1 MKRKQIR
8 QRKKTKNHTTISNMK
23 QQRTTPKKLKKSPRS
38 RSSNMKQAHNMKQAP
53 TNKATTS
60 ERKEKPPTNK
70 ATPL

>member
-38 RSSNMKQAHNMKQAP
+38 RSSNMKQAP

-60 ERKEKPPTNK
+60 ERKEEPPANK